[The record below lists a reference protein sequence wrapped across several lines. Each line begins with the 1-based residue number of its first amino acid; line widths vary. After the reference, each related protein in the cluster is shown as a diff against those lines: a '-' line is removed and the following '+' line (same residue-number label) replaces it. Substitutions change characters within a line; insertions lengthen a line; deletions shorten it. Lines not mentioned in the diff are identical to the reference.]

1 MKKIFRD
8 IIIITFP
15 TIIIMIITNFFY
27 SFSLIKGT
35 SMQPNFIEGDFVVY
49 QKFNKIIS
57 RFDAVILKKGNTIY
71 IKRVIGL
78 PTEEIMYENNNL
90 YINGENIS
98 EEFLDKFAYT
108 ENFNYVVSKGKY
120 FVLGDNRENSLDSRS
135 FGLVDYDEILGI
147 IKIKI

>member
-1 MKKIFRD
+1 
-8 IIIITFP
+8 
-15 TIIIMIITNFFY
+15 
-27 SFSLIKGT
+27 
-35 SMQPNFIEGDFVVY
+35 MQPNFIEGDFVVY

-57 RFDAVILKKGNTIY
+57 RFDVVILKKGNTIY

-108 ENFNYVVSKGKY
+108 ENFNYCSWG
-120 FVLGDNRENSLDSRS
+120 
-135 FGLVDYDEILGI
+135 
-147 IKIKI
+147 